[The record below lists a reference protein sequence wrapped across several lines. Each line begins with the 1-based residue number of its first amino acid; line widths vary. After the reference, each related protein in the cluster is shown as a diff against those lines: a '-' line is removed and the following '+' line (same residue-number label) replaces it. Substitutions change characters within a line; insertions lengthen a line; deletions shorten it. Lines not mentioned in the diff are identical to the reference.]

1 MKHSFEVY
9 IENSLV
15 FFSDKNWIHPLFE
28 FEQFL
33 KVENLPTDKMFVR
46 DKIIGKAAAMLLIHF
61 NIHKIHAKTLS
72 HLGRDI
78 LDAYQIS
85 YTYDT
90 LIDRI
95 YCQTEELLHDISDTE
110 IAYSM
115 LKSRAA
121 DTHKEE

>member
-1 MKHSFEVY
+1 MEHSFEVY
-9 IENSLV
+9 FEDNLIFYSN
-15 FFSDKNWIHPLFE
+15 KNWIHPLFE
-28 FEQFL
+28 FEKFL
-33 KVENLPTDKMFVR
+33 NNGNFHTEKLFVK